1 MDYKISQLKIYEFEY
16 NGGKDWVI
24 AYNKKRAIEI
34 YQSDTGIDLDDYK
47 DTIIKRVIKKNW
59 KNYTYFEN
67 NPEDTITFEEFMNKY
82 AIEERFF
89 CSTEY

>member
-1 MDYKISQLKIYEFEY
+1 MDYKISQLKIYEFEF
-16 NGGKDWVI
+16 NSCKDWVI

-34 YQSDTGIDLDDYK
+34 HQSDTGIDSDDYK
-47 DTIIKRVIKKNW
+47 DTIIKRVLKKNW

-67 NPEDTITFEEFMNKY
+67 NPEDTITFEEFMNTH
-82 AIEERFF
+82 AVEERFF